1 MNLGSQT
8 QAVMLLTV
16 SFGKS
21 DESRA
26 KPLSPKEWARFATWL
41 RDRNLEPSALLKG
54 ELRSLLSGWMDRS
67 ITLSRLESL
76 LGRGGA
82 LGLSL
87 EKWQRAGLWI
97 ITQSDPKYPVRL
109 KRQLRLES
117 PPVLFGCGNEM
128 LLPRVG
134 IAAVGSRDADREDLT
149 FAENLGA
156 AAARQGYSIVS
167 GGARGVDQS
176 AMLSALKNEGTAIG
190 VLADSLMRA
199 ATSAKYR
206 KFLLS
211 RDLVLVTPFNPEAG
225 FNVGNAMCRNR
236 YIYCLADAAVVVSS
250 TPNRGGTWN
259 GALEDLKAAWVPLWV
274 KRTAST
280 KSGNAS
286 LAQKG
291 AHWIPDNLK
300 SLESLMCGATSGT
313 VEASRLEIPLFTD
326 DVEHPVVR
334 ETNLKVSKNPDLEA
348 GSLGTQGHTINT
360 YEPGVGSITEHG
372 DVDFYTL
379 FLIRMLKI
387 TAKGPMKTDDI
398 ALCFELEKSQLNT
411 WLKRGVRDGKLKKL
425 TRPVRYQATEG
436 VREQG
441 RLFGD
446 NV

>member
-1 MNLGSQT
+1 MNLGSHI
-8 QAVMLLTV
+8 QAVLLLTV

-21 DESRA
+21 DGSRA

-41 RDRNLEPSALLKG
+41 RDRNLEPSALLKD
-54 ELRSLLSGWMDRS
+54 ELRSQLSGWMDRS

-76 LGRGGA
+76 LDRGGA

-109 KRQLRLES
+109 KRRLRLES

-128 LLPRVG
+128 LLPLGGV
-134 IAAVGSRDADREDLT
+134 AAVGSRDADREDLT

-176 AMLSALKNEGTAIG
+176 VMLSALKNEGTAIG
-190 VLADSLMRA
+190 VLADSLMGA

-211 RDLVLVTPFNPEAG
+211 RDLVLVTPFNPDAG

-274 KRTAST
+274 KRTTST

-291 AHWIPDNLK
+291 AHWIPDNLT
-300 SLESLMCGATSGT
+300 SLESLMCASTSGT
-313 VEASRLEIPLFTD
+313 EKASRLELPLYTA
-326 DVEHPVVR
+326 DVEHPVDR
-334 ETNLKVSKNPDLEA
+334 EASLKVSDTLDLEA
-348 GSLGTQGHTINT
+348 GSLGIRGHTINADG
-360 YEPGVGSITEHG
+360 PVVGSIADQG

-387 TAKGPMKTDDI
+387 TANGPMKADDI
-398 ALCFELEKSQLNT
+398 AVCLELGKSQLNT
-411 WLKRGVRDGKLKKL
+411 WLKRGVSEGKIRKL
-425 TRPVRYQATEG
+425 SGPVRYQATEG

-441 RLFGD
+441 RLFGG
-446 NV
+446 NA